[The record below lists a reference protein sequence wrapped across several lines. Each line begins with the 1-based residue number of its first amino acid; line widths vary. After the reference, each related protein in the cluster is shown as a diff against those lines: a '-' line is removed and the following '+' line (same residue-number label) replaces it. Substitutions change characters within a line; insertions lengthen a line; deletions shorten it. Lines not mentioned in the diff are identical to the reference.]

1 MPIQSLKDV
10 LRQGMRALIT
20 CSIIE
25 GDLPIIFR
33 FEKDG
38 QIVEGMTRRMDEYTA
53 SLVIE
58 NISPDHAGNYTCV
71 ASNQAGTESFTVPLT
86 VNGIFFF

>member
-1 MPIQSLKDV
+1 
-10 LRQGMRALIT
+10 MRALIT

-25 GDLPIIFR
+25 GDLPITFR

-38 QIVEGMTRRMDEYTA
+38 HIVEGVTRRMDEYTA

-58 NISPDHAGNYTCV
+58 SISPDHAGNYTCV
-71 ASNQAGTESFTVPLT
+71 AANQAGAESFTVPLT
-86 VNGIFFF
+86 VNGISIFSNFNTH